1 MHSLPLR
8 LGLTMW
14 SHSEWQSQFYGKGT
28 KPAERLEKYAS
39 VFHCVEGNTTFYAT
53 PSINTVQ
60 NWRSATHD
68 NFHFTFKLPKF
79 ITHQQ
84 QLRHC
89 QAELN
94 DFLNIM
100 SPLHSRIGQW
110 TIQLPHQFEPQSLDT
125 LKKFCALFPKEMKL
139 GVEVR
144 HLGFFDKSDAEKRF
158 NHWLIEND
166 INRII
171 MDSRPVF
178 SAPPTTEAVIDAH
191 QKKPRVPVHA
201 IATANNPMIR
211 FIGHPDQD
219 ANLTFFEPWLAKLPL
234 WIEQGKQPYV
244 MIHTPDN
251 VEAPQLAS
259 RLYKELANRITLPAL
274 ADFPAG
280 HGDSQI
286 SMF

>member
-1 MHSLPLR
+1 MNNLPLR

-53 PSINTVQ
+53 PSLNTVQ
-60 NWRSATHD
+60 NWRASTHED
-68 NFHFTFKLPKF
+68 FRFTFKLPRS

-84 QLRHC
+84 KLRHC
-89 QAELN
+89 QAELK
-94 DFLNIM
+94 DFLNVM
-100 SPLHSRIGQW
+100 TPLHSRIGQW
-110 TIQLPHQFEPQSLDT
+110 TIQLPNQFDPQSLDV
-125 LKKFCALFPKEMKL
+125 LKKFCTYFPKEMKL

-144 HLGFFDKSDAEKRF
+144 HLGFFNKGDEEKRF
-158 NHWLIEND
+158 NHWLVEND
-166 INRII
+166 INRTI

-191 QKKPRVPVHA
+191 HNKPKVPVHA

-211 FIGHPDQD
+211 FIGHPVQE
-219 ANLTFFEPWLAKLPL
+219 ANLGFFEPWLNKLPL
-234 WIEQGKQPYV
+234 WIDQGKQPYL

-251 VEAPQLAS
+251 VEAPQLAV
-259 RLYKELANRITLPAL
+259 RLYKELAAKVSLTQL
-274 ADFPAG
+274 AEFPSMRG
-280 HGDSQI
+280 NQQI

>member
-1 MHSLPLR
+1 MNNLPLR

-53 PSINTVQ
+53 PSLSTVQ
-60 NWRSATHD
+60 NWRASTHED
-68 NFHFTFKLPKF
+68 FRFTFKLPRS

-84 QLRHC
+84 KLRHC
-89 QAELN
+89 QAELK
-94 DFLNIM
+94 DFLNVM
-100 SPLHSRIGQW
+100 APLHARIGQW
-110 TIQLPHQFEPQSLDT
+110 TIQLPNQFDPQSLDV
-125 LKKFCALFPKEMKL
+125 LKKFCTYFPKEMKL

-144 HLGFFDKSDAEKRF
+144 HLSFFNKGDEEKRF
-158 NHWLIEND
+158 NHWLVEND
-166 INRII
+166 INRTI

-191 QKKPRVPVHA
+191 HNKPKVPVHA

-211 FIGHPDQD
+211 FIGHPDQE
-219 ANLTFFEPWLAKLPL
+219 ANLSFFEPWLNKLPL
-234 WIEQGKQPYV
+234 WIEQGKQPYL

-251 VEAPQLAS
+251 VEAPQLAV
-259 RLYKELANRITLPAL
+259 RLYKALAAKVSLTQL
-274 ADFPAG
+274 ADFPSMRG
-280 HGDSQI
+280 NHQI

>member
-1 MHSLPLR
+1 MQALPLQ

-14 SHSEWQSQFYGKGT
+14 SHSDWQSSFYGKGT

-53 PSINTVQ
+53 PSASTVN

-68 NFHFTFKLPKF
+68 AFDFTFKLPKF

-89 QAELN
+89 RAELLE
-94 DFLNIM
+94 FLNVM
-100 SPLHSRIGQW
+100 APLHSRIGQW
-110 TIQLPHQFEPQSLDT
+110 TIQLPHQFEPDSLEA
-125 LKKFCALFPKEMKL
+125 LQKFCQWFPKDMKL

-144 HLGFFDKSDAEKRF
+144 NMGFFNKGDEEKRF
-158 NHWLIEND
+158 NHWLVEAG

-178 SAPPTTEAVIDAH
+178 AAPPTTEAVIDAH

-201 IATANNPMIR
+201 IATADQPMIR
-211 FIGHPDQD
+211 FIGHPERD
-219 ANLTFFEPWLAKLPL
+219 ANLEFFKPWLAKLPE

-251 VEAPQLAS
+251 VEAP
-259 RLYKELANRITLPAL
+259 ELAVELYQQLSAIVSLPKLAEFPAL
-274 ADFPAG
+274 KG
-280 HGDSQI
+280 NNQI

>member
-1 MHSLPLR
+1 MSHLPLR

-14 SHSEWQSQFYGKGT
+14 SHSEWQSSFYGKGT
-28 KPAERLEKYAS
+28 KPSERLEKYAS

-53 PSINTVQ
+53 PSMSTVR
-60 NWRSATHD
+60 NWQQASHD
-68 NFHFTFKLPKF
+68 DFHFTFKLPRA

-89 QAELN
+89 QQELT

-100 SPLHSRIGQW
+100 APLHDRIGQW
-110 TIQLPHQFEPQSLDT
+110 TIQLPQQFEPRSLDT
-125 LKKFCALFPKEMKL
+125 LKQFCTLFPKEMKL

-144 HLGFFDKSDAEKRF
+144 HMGFFDKSDNEKRF
-158 NHWLIEND
+158 NHWLIENG

-178 SAPPTTEAVIDAH
+178 SAPPVTEAVIDAH

-201 IATANNPMIR
+201 IATASQPMIR
-211 FIGHPDQD
+211 FIGHPDES
-219 ANLTFFEPWLAKLPL
+219 ANVEFFQPWVKKLPQ
-234 WIEQGKQPYV
+234 WIEEGKQPYV

-251 VEAPQLAS
+251 IEAPQLAQ
-259 RLYKELANRITLPAL
+259 RLYQTLSDVVSLPDLNA
-274 ADFPAG
+274 FPAQRG
-280 HGDSQI
+280 NNQI

>member
-1 MHSLPLR
+1 MYHFPLR

-14 SHSEWQSQFYGKGT
+14 SHPEWQSSLYGKGT

-53 PSINTVQ
+53 PSISTLQ

-68 NFHFTFKLPKF
+68 DFHFTFKLPKF

-89 QAELN
+89 QQELT
-94 DFLNIM
+94 DFLNVM
-100 SPLHSRIGQW
+100 APLHSRIGQW
-110 TIQLPHQFEPQSLDT
+110 TIQLPHQFEPQSLEV
-125 LKKFCALFPKEMKL
+125 LKKFCTLFPKEMKL

-144 HLGFFDKSDAEKRF
+144 HMGFFNKRDSEKRF
-158 NHWLIEND
+158 NHWLVENG

-178 SAPPTTEAVIDAH
+178 SAPPTSAAVIDAH
-191 QKKPRVPVHA
+191 QKKPKVPVHA
-201 IATANNPMIR
+201 ISTADNPMIR
-211 FIGHPDQD
+211 FIGHPDQE
-219 ANLTFFEPWLAKLPL
+219 ANLAFFEPWLKKLPI
-234 WIEQGKQPYV
+234 WIEEGKQPYV

-251 VEAPQLAS
+251 VEAPQLADK
-259 RLYKELANRITLPAL
+259 LYKQLAEKTDLPKL
-274 ADFPAG
+274 AAFPAQQG
-280 HGDSQI
+280 NNQI

>member
-1 MHSLPLR
+1 MSHLPLR

-14 SHSEWQSQFYGKGT
+14 SHSEWQSSFYGKGT
-28 KPAERLEKYAS
+28 KPSERLEKYAS

-53 PSINTVQ
+53 PSMSTVR
-60 NWRSATHD
+60 NWQQASHD
-68 NFHFTFKLPKF
+68 DFHFTFKLPRA

-89 QAELN
+89 QQELT

-100 SPLHSRIGQW
+100 APLHDRIGQW
-110 TIQLPHQFEPQSLDT
+110 TIQLPQQFEPRSLDT
-125 LKKFCALFPKEMKL
+125 LKQFCTLFPKEMKL

-144 HLGFFDKSDAEKRF
+144 HMGFFDKSDNEKRF
-158 NHWLIEND
+158 NHWLIENG

-178 SAPPTTEAVIDAH
+178 SAPPVTEAVIDAH

-201 IATANNPMIR
+201 IATASQPMIR
-211 FIGHPDQD
+211 FIGHPDEG
-219 ANLTFFEPWLAKLPL
+219 ANVEFFQPWVKKLPQ
-234 WIEQGKQPYV
+234 WIEEGKQPYV

-251 VEAPQLAS
+251 IEAPQLAQ
-259 RLYKELANRITLPAL
+259 RLYQTLSEVVSLPDLNA
-274 ADFPAG
+274 FPAQRG
-280 HGDSQI
+280 NHQI